1 MHGVRSWTFCL
12 AAAWLLA
19 AATPAFADTVHLTN
33 GDTITGKVI
42 LLDENKLKVQ
52 SEALGE
58 LTIQRAKVASIH
70 LGEAKPPVV
79 QAKPAASLNP
89 AVPAIP
95 SVDDVLKQLQQGGLN
110 ADALKQLQEQ
120 VPALA
125 HPQVQE
131 AFQKRLVGLMT
142 GKMTLDDLRKEAE
155 EARDQIKKLKQ
166 DLGPEA
172 DALDGYLNILESF
185 LRKTAPSKPAKP

>member
-1 MHGVRSWTFCL
+1 MPGTRTCAFCL

-19 AATPAFADTVHLTN
+19 AAPALADTVHLTN
-33 GDTITGKVI
+33 GDIITGKVV
-42 LLDENKLKVQ
+42 LLDEHKLKVQ

-58 LTIQRAKVASIH
+58 LTIQRAKVASIY
-70 LGEAKPPVV
+70 LGDARPPVV
-79 QAKPAASLNP
+79 QARPAAPLNP
-89 AVPAIP
+89 ALPAIP
-95 SVDDVLKQLQQGGLN
+95 SVEDVLKQLQQGGVN
-110 ADALKQLQEQ
+110 AEALKQLQEQ

-155 EARDQIKKLKQ
+155 DARDQIKKLKQ